1 MDPKDS
7 ALKSAL
13 SWIVYGCALGLLAT
27 SVLAFGHDPIG
38 ATGVAVSAAVLFA
51 VAYREQ
57 RKTDRSGGDDPS

>member
-13 SWIVYGCALGLLAT
+13 SWIVYGCALGLMIT

-38 ATGVAVSAAVLFA
+38 AAGVAVSAVVLFA
-51 VAYREQ
+51 VTYSLR
-57 RKTDRSGGDDPS
+57 DRSGGDDPS

>member
-13 SWIVYGCALGLLAT
+13 SWIVYGCALGLMIT

-38 ATGVAVSAAVLFA
+38 AAGVFCSAVILAVLG
-51 VAYREQ
+51 YSQ
-57 RKTDRSGGDDPS
+57 RDRSGESDAS